1 MKKVTEAILIL
12 LVTIPLFFLQIDALI
27 ADGQRIDLEFSDQN
41 LSAMIREA
49 PIRDIIAELKKEKGI
64 WFKLWCKGSEFVLDE
79 KVTMQFSDLSVEE
92 GLARIFSS
100 MNYSLVFDEDDDVI
114 GVVLL
119 GKYQKTRRVRRRS
132 LQYSRRTPRRLPRP

>member
-12 LVTIPLFFLQIDALI
+12 LATFALCFLQTNASM
-27 ADGQRIDLEFSDQN
+27 ADGRKIDLQFNDQN

-132 LQYSRRTPRRLPRP
+132 LPYSRRTPRRLPRP